1 MAAALLKKK
10 KKKQICHYMFSELF
24 ACILTNWRFT
34 SYIPTFSLTL
44 TINSWCVVL
53 KILTSEQ
60 VMY

>member
-34 SYIPTFSLTL
+34 STFPPFL
-44 TINSWCVVL
+44 
-53 KILTSEQ
+53 
-60 VMY
+60 

>member
-1 MAAALLKKK
+1 MAAALLK

-44 TINSWCVVL
+44 TINSCVVL